1 VPQHST
7 KAVNHQLGRI
17 FLMMMLDGISADRQ
31 NLRLDLNMDRLT
43 KQDVWNKEDCAR
55 NVVLI
60 AGQSNILIHAFD
72 FRIADVASVDVA
84 EEVKNTEHTDEPE
97 VDLQ

>member
-1 VPQHST
+1 
-7 KAVNHQLGRI
+7 
-17 FLMMMLDGISADRQ
+17 MMILDGISADRQ

-55 NVVLI
+55 DVVLI
-60 AGQSNILIHAFD
+60 ASQSNILVHAFD
-72 FRIADVASVDVA
+72 FRIADVTSIDVA

-97 VDLQ
+97 VDLR